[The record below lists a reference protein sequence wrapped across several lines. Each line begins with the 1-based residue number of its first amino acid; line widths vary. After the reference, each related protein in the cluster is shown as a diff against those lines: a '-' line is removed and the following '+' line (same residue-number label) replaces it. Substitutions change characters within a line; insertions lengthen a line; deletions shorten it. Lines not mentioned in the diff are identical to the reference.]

1 MNAGVSLTNGEPMTH
16 DTAANKAV
24 VQRFVR
30 DAFDRT
36 TKQWNLD
43 VIAEVFDVDRYFS
56 HTWGAGLAETGR
68 RMAEFYSGLETL
80 EMLSEDFVAEA
91 DFVVRRTSTRVK
103 HVAELF
109 GVAPTNREITLQH
122 VEMWRLAKGKIVEHW
137 GGPGDAWN
145 LYKRISADE

>member
-1 MNAGVSLTNGEPMTH
+1 MTH
-16 DTAANKAV
+16 DTDANKAV

-30 DAFDRT
+30 DARDRT
-36 TKQWNLD
+36 TNQWNLD
-43 VIAEVFDVDRYFS
+43 VIAEVFDVDHYFS

-80 EMLSEDFVAEA
+80 EVLSEDFVAEA
-91 DFVVRRTSTRVK
+91 DFVVRRATTRVR

-122 VEMWRLAKGKIVEHW
+122 VEMWRLANGKIVEHW
-137 GGPGDAWN
+137 GGPGDGWT
-145 LYKRISADE
+145 LYKQIRADE